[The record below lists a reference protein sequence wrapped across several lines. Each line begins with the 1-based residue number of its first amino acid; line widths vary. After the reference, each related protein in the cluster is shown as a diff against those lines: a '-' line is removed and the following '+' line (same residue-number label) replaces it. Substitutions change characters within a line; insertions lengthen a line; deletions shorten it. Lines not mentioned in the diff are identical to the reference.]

1 MKDKSYFPHNHND
14 SYDSLPEYKE
24 YKYIED
30 VDM

>member
-1 MKDKSYFPHNHND
+1 MKDKSYFPNQDN

-30 VDM
+30 IDM